1 MTFPISITIL
11 QANNE
16 NPVDTSS
23 NNQTAMCMDVQAL
36 TKDKLKE
43 WIGTNGMVT
52 SGWKLHTK
60 DGEQ

>member
-1 MTFPISITIL
+1 MDV
-11 QANNE
+11 QALTN
-16 NPVDTSS
+16 S
-23 NNQTAMCMDVQAL
+23 NDQTAMCVDVQAL